1 MKPKKKKYTSADQS
15 PGFLLWQSA
24 TAWQK
29 KVADALDQV
38 GLSYVQ
44 FVLLVGLQ
52 NFFNKNEETT
62 QTRLASITNTDV
74 MMTSQVLRKLEAR
87 GLVKRKAHETDSR
100 AKKIVITKKGTEAV
114 DEGIRVVEDID
125 VDFFEPISKDVEKLG
140 QILQG
145 FKVSE

>member
-1 MKPKKKKYTSADQS
+1 MKPKKKKYTTADQS

-38 GLSYVQ
+38 GLSHVQ

-114 DEGIRVVEDID
+114 DEGIRVVEDVD
-125 VDFFEPISKDVEKLG
+125 ADFFEPISKEVEKLG
-140 QILQG
+140 LILQG

>member
-1 MKPKKKKYTSADQS
+1 MKPKKKKYSTAEQS

-29 KVADALDQV
+29 KVAGALEEV
-38 GLSYVQ
+38 GLSHVQ

-52 NFFNKNEETT
+52 NFYNKNEETT
-62 QTRLASITNTDV
+62 QTRLASITKTDV

-100 AKKIVITKKGTEAV
+100 AKKIVITKKGIDTVE
-114 DEGIRVVEDID
+114 EGIRVVED
-125 VDFFEPISKDVEKLG
+125 VDSEFFEPISKDIDKLG
-140 QILQG
+140 SILEG
-145 FKVSE
+145 FKTVE